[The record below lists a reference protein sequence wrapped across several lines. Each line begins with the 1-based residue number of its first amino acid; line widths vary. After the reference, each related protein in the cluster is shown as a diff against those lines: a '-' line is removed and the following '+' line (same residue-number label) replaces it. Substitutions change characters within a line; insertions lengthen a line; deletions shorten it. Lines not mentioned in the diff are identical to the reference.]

1 MNIDALQSAMRESGI
16 DASLI
21 LSPENRRYFT
31 AFPASDGVLAV
42 CKNECVF
49 YTDSRYIEAA
59 KKSINFCEVKEG
71 KNQYGQLK
79 ELFNKNGVKTVAIE
93 ADRLTLTQFK
103 NLTENE
109 ELADFNFT
117 ADRTLDSIINLL
129 RSVKSDGEIRLI
141 KQAQSIAEKGLD
153 HILGFIKPGMTEK
166 QVQLEL
172 DFFMLSNGAEALS
185 FETIAI
191 AGQKTSMPHG
201 VPSDNIINDGDL
213 VTLDFGAVVNGY
225 HSDMTRTF
233 AVGHADSERRKIYET
248 VLAAHI
254 NVLENLNPG
263 MTCKEADALARD
275 VIDKAG
281 FGSFFGHGTG
291 HGVGIEIHEFPS
303 LSPRSNAI
311 LAPGQVV
318 TDEPGIYL
326 PGKFGVRIEDMLL
339 VTENGCQTLANAPKE
354 LIIV

>member
-1 MNIDALQSAMRESGI
+1 MNIDTLQKAMGKLGI

-21 LSPENRRYFT
+21 ISPENRRYFT
-31 AFPASDGVLAV
+31 SFPASDGVLAV
-42 CKNECVF
+42 CRNECVF

-59 KKSINFCEVKEG
+59 KNSIDCCEVREG

-79 ELFNKNGVKTVAIE
+79 ELFSRNGVKTVSVE

-103 NLTENE
+103 ILTANE
-109 ELADFNFT
+109 ELADFDFT
-117 ADRTLDSIINLL
+117 ADRVLDDIINTL
-129 RSVKSDGEIRLI
+129 RSVKSDDEIKQI
-141 KQAQSIAEKGLD
+141 KQAQTIAEQGLD

-172 DFFMLSNGAEALS
+172 DFFMLANGAEALS

-201 VPSDNIINDGDL
+201 VPSDNIIKDGDF

-233 AVGHADSERRKIYET
+233 AIGHVSGEQRKIYET
-248 VLAAHI
+248 VLAAHM
-254 NVLENLNPG
+254 NVLDNLKPG
-263 MTCKEADALARD
+263 MTCREADALARD

-281 FGSFFGHGTG
+281 FGEFFGHGTG

-303 LSPRSNAI
+303 LSPRSGTV

-339 VTENGCQTLANAPKE
+339 VTENGCKTLANAPKE